1 MNIKPLTEGEIPEQ
15 NGIEN
20 EEIKDL
26 LNRLGGM
33 ANSINAWHGLSK
45 VKGNITVQIN
55 LKVAVGWQKTIH
67 EAIKVIEGEW
77 L

>member
-26 LNRLGGM
+26 LNRLGGIS
-33 ANSINAWHGLSK
+33 NSLNAWCRIGKKDIKILFDAKHLLQWQA
-45 VKGNITVQIN
+45 TIN
-55 LKVAVGWQKTIH
+55 

>member
-1 MNIKPLTEGEIPEQ
+1 MNMKPLTEGEIPEQ
-15 NGIEN
+15 NGVEN

-26 LNRLGGM
+26 LERLGGI
-33 ANSINAWHGLSK
+33 ANSINAWFGLSK
-45 VKGNITVQIN
+45 GKGNMTVQIN
-55 LKVAVGWQKTIH
+55 PKVAVGWQRTIH

>member
-26 LNRLGGM
+26 LNRLGGIS
-33 ANSINAWHGLSK
+33 NSLNAWCRIREKDIKILFDAKHLL
-45 VKGNITVQIN
+45 Q
-55 LKVAVGWQKTIH
+55 WQATIH